1 MLKNEFEK
9 LVGYEVSDSDYRV
22 IECCYMAAGDGV
34 NKEQFCEEWKK
45 RFMNSEM
52 FMKIADTLT
61 DDRSKA
67 MKESE
72 KAQKRLENIVEKL
85 CEYGLKWDDEYE
97 EIVELKPWERI
108 QTLDDALMATGMSL
122 GDIDKLPVDIQA
134 EMKLRVIVAAVNELT
149 GDTLNEF
156 PTFGKDEVR
165 YEPWLCGYS
174 KDDVDRMSEKEKRGL
189 WLFGGLSSYGSLCGL
204 AFATSY
210 GGWSYSYSA
219 FSARLVFKDRERALY
234 CMNQFVELWGCYFF
248 GREVKPEKYL
258 K

>member
-9 LVGYEVSDSDYRV
+9 LVGYEVSDSEYRV
-22 IECCYMAAGDGV
+22 IECCYMAAGDDV
-34 NKEQFCEEWKK
+34 NKEQFCKEWNDHFKDSK
-45 RFMNSEM
+45 M
-52 FMKIADTLT
+52 FMMIADRLT
-61 DDRSKA
+61 D
-67 MKESE
+67 E
-72 KAQKRLENIVEKL
+72 KSQALLGQRMAEERMEKMENQL
-85 CEYGLKWDDEYE
+85 CEFNLKWNDEDE
-97 EIVELKPWERI
+97 EIVELKAWERI

-174 KDDVDRMSEKEKRGL
+174 KDDVDRMSEKEKRQL
-189 WLFGGLSSYGSLCGL
+189 WLFGGSSLNGSSCGL
-204 AFATSY
+204 ASAYSSTV
-210 GGWSYSYSA
+210 WSASSSA
-219 FSARLVFKDRERALY
+219 VSARLVFKDRERALY
-234 CMNQFVELWGCYFF
+234 CMNQFMELWGCYFF